1 MKMKIDV
8 KNIYDKMVD
17 FHRFATVLLAVGVFF
32 YLGVIIPNVATTTMS
47 QLVGIAGSLT
57 VLLVSILF
65 FVLSKR
71 LRKKLEESDEG
82 QNYLMKK

>member
-1 MKMKIDV
+1 MKIDV
-8 KNIYDKMVD
+8 KNIYEKMVD

-32 YLGVIIPNVATTTMS
+32 YLGVIIPNIATTIKS

-57 VLLVSILF
+57 LLLVSIF
-65 FVLSKR
+65 FFTISKK

>member
-1 MKMKIDV
+1 MKIDV

-32 YLGVIIPNVATTTMS
+32 YLGVIIPNVATTTLS

-71 LRKKLEESDEG
+71 LRKKLEETDEG
-82 QNYLMKK
+82 QNYLTKK

>member
-1 MKMKIDV
+1 MKIDV

-71 LRKKLEESDEG
+71 LRKKLEETDEG
-82 QNYLMKK
+82 QNHLTKK